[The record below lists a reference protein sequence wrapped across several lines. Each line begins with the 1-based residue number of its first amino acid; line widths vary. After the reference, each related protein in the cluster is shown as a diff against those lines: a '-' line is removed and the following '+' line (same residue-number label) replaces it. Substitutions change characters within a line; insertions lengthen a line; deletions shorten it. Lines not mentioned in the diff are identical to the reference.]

1 MRKILLLLL
10 LTPSLALG
18 QVPQGALKYRADLVR
33 ASRVVWG
40 LNAPIPAFAAQVHQ
54 ESAWRPDV
62 CSPYACG
69 LTQFTADTAEWIHQV
84 YGVELGAKDRFNPI
98 WALRAMV
105 RYNKHIY
112 DQTPGH
118 TMCDRMWATLR
129 KYNGGPGHWNMESRF
144 AADRLDRH
152 SVDGECGTARRSP
165 KHCPENLSYPRKILL
180 KHQPRYALW
189 GPEIVCN

>member
-10 LTPSLALG
+10 VIPSVCLA
-18 QVPQGALKYRADLVR
+18 QVPQAAHKYRADLVR
-33 ASRVVWG
+33 ASHLVWG

-54 ESAWRPDV
+54 ESGWRPDV

-69 LTQFTADTAEWIHQV
+69 LTQFTADTADWIQMV
-84 YGVELGAKDRFNPI
+84 YGVELGPKDRFHPV

-105 RYNKHIY
+105 RYNKHLY

-118 TMCDRMWATLR
+118 TQCDRMWATLR

-144 AADRLDRH
+144 AVDRLDRAE
-152 SVDGECGTARRSP
+152 VDKTCGQARRSV
-165 KHCPENLSYPRKILL
+165 KHCPENLGYPKRILERI
-180 KHQPRYALW
+180 QPRYESW
-189 GPEIVCN
+189 GQYIHCN